1 MEKLNGLKTIIGL
14 LVLVPAIAEYVSNEE
29 VETIINAIAVIAGG
43 VMTLVGVVHRIIKR
57 NKVKEL

>member
-1 MEKLNGLKTIIGL
+1 MEKINGLKTIIGI
-14 LVLVPAIAEYVSNEE
+14 LVLVPAFAEYVSSEE

-43 VMTLVGVVHRIIKR
+43 VMTLVGVVHKIIKR